1 LLAELARRAARRG
14 FLVLD
19 GRSAEFE
26 HDIPLGLIVDA
37 LNDYVGALEP
47 SVIRALDEDSV
58 AELAS
63 ILPSLSAFATGRAR
77 PRRDAERY
85 RVHYAVR
92 SVLKKLATRQPVLLS
107 LDDAHWT
114 DPASFE
120 VIAHLLRR
128 FRGRLLGAIAFR
140 HAPKRLAA
148 ALEGVARVGSG
159 IGLELRPLTE
169 DDGRELIDSTLD
181 VVTRRMFFRESGG
194 NPFYL
199 EELGRASSS
208 PGPPASVSTAQP
220 SGAWALPPASPAAR
234 PSRSSTSPSNAR
246 SRSR

>member
-1 LLAELARRAARRG
+1 
-14 FLVLD
+14 
-19 GRSAEFE
+19 
-26 HDIPLGLIVDA
+26 
-37 LNDYVGALEP
+37 
-47 SVIRALDEDSV
+47 V

-63 ILPSLSAFATGRAR
+63 ILPSLSAFAR

-92 SVLKKLATRQPVLLS
+92 SLLEKLATRQLVLLS
-107 LDDAHWT
+107 LDDAHWA

-159 IGLELRPLTE
+159 IRLELRPLTE
-169 DDGRELIDSTLD
+169 DEAREL
-181 VVTRRMFFRESGG
+181 
-194 NPFYL
+194 P
-199 EELGRASSS
+199 
-208 PGPPASVSTAQP
+208 
-220 SGAWALPPASPAAR
+220 
-234 PSRSSTSPSNAR
+234 PSRQ
-246 SRSR
+246 